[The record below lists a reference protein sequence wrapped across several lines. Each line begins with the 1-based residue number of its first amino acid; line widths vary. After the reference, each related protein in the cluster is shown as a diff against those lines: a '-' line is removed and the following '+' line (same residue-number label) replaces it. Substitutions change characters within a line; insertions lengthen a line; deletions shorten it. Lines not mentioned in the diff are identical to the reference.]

1 MALSDPF
8 SLSSRKGFPAAQAA
22 ALSSLPAALSGTKGS
37 AGRGQDGSQQC
48 PQRHCTAQSKQQHF
62 AEGSLHPL
70 KNKPE
75 ASAALQ
81 LGTTA
86 PLPAAARDEQNHI
99 MPNAIHD
106 SDLAHTAPHTA
117 PTNPCSEHHC
127 HRASFPSARTN
138 SNKAALHREHCNAV
152 QPIVWC

>member
-1 MALSDPF
+1 MALSN
-8 SLSSRKGFPAAQAA
+8 
-22 ALSSLPAALSGTKGS
+22 AL
-37 AGRGQDGSQQC
+37 RG
-48 PQRHCTAQSKQQHF
+48 TAQPRANNST
-62 AEGSLHPL
+62 SLKVPFIPL
-70 KNKPE
+70 KINQKPQQ
-75 ASAALQ
+75 LYK
-81 LGTTA
+81 LGTTT

-127 HRASFPSARTN
+127 HRAPFPSARTN